1 MGEAFLIMLREGFE
15 AALVVVIVLAYLRAV
30 DRRDLGRSAWYG
42 VGAGIVV
49 ALAIGLGVRA
59 TVGALEGEARM
70 LAFAAISASAAAVLT
85 WMIFWMR
92 RQGSATRAELH
103 AQVDRALATGRGGRG
118 VLLVAFAAVLREGV
132 EAALFLLAA
141 TLDANGDA
149 VLVGGLAGLGAAVLI
164 GVALYAGGRHISVQ
178 VFFRVTGLLL
188 ILFAAGLCAKT
199 VFFLQAAGDLGTL
212 DDAAYNLTAQHWLT
226 VGSES
231 GRVLAGLFGWDP
243 RPSIEQVVVWLAY
256 LVPVG
261 ALFVAGERR
270 RPSPRQSVAQRT

>member
-1 MGEAFLIMLREGFE
+1 VGEAFLIMLREGFE
-15 AALVVVIVLAYLRAV
+15 AALVVAIVLAYLRAV

-42 VGAGIVV
+42 VGAGVVV

-92 RQGSATRAELH
+92 KQGAATRTGLH
-103 AQVDRALATGRGGRG
+103 AQVDRALASARGGRG

-141 TLDANGDA
+141 TLDANSNA
-149 VLVGGLAGLGAAVLI
+149 VLVGGVAGLAVAVLI
-164 GVALYAGGRHISVQ
+164 GVALYAGGRRVSVQ
-178 VFFRVTGLLL
+178 VFFRVTGVLL

-199 VFFLQAAGDLGTL
+199 VFFLQAAGDLGSL

-243 RPSIEQVVVWLAY
+243 RPSVEQVVVWLAY

-261 ALFVAGERR
+261 ALFLAGERR
-270 RPSPRQSVAQRT
+270 TPDRRPAVARQG